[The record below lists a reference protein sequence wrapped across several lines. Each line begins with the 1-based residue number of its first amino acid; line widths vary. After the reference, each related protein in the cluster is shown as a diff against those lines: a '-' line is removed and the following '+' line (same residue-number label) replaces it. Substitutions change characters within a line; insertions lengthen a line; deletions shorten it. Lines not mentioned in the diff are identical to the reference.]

1 MYTLNKICVFRAD
14 STKIYIVN
22 IICLHE
28 MKALGLEKLSL
39 HGSERWS
46 WKMLVRD
53 AECLDTKTQR
63 KDRYFNWKFNISAI
77 WKARSASTAL
87 QLASVR
93 SLRSWH
99 AVSSTPNPS
108 RKGDVVLT
116 SSPQLWIHTKGPIGS
131 TALVLHVI
139 SCSLEKKSPA
149 TKLRAD
155 GTFRRATQAFS
166 PADKSSWKRTSRT
179 DQVFQRVANTGR
191 PFVKMYSLRTIEPHQ
206 KYSI

>member
-22 IICLHE
+22 IICLHK

-39 HGSERWS
+39 YGTERWS

-53 AECLDTKTQR
+53 AECLDTKTRR

-87 QLASVR
+87 QLTSVR
-93 SLRSWH
+93 SLLSWH
-99 AVSSTPNPS
+99 AVSSTLNPS

-116 SSPQLWIHTKGPIGS
+116 SSPQVWIHTKGPIGS

-139 SCSLEKKSPA
+139 SCSLEKKNLQPPSCVQTVHFEEQHRLSVRQPRVRGSA
-149 TKLRAD
+149 PHGETKCFNAL
-155 GTFRRATQAFS
+155 
-166 PADKSSWKRTSRT
+166 PI
-179 DQVFQRVANTGR
+179 QVDH
-191 PFVKMYSLRTIEPHQ
+191 M
-206 KYSI
+206 